1 MPRLL
6 PEPAVPVAFDIALWF
21 LDRARAA
28 DGHLPAQKLQDLL
41 YLACSRYERE
51 QGRPLTSAAFVA
63 NDVTVADPNLYRLLE
78 EGRPKLRAEPLP
90 SAIESFLAEVWTRY
104 GHATIEHL
112 NVIVRRILETGS
124 EGGAEDATVADV
136 APTSPLLG
144 RRHAAL
150 AAPDESR
157 PESPSSLRPTHRG
170 RRVTVAPWR
179 PPSALKKTE

>member
-6 PEPAVPVAFDIALWF
+6 PEPAVPVTFDVALWF

-63 NDVTVADPNLYRLLE
+63 NEVTAADPNLYRLLE
-78 EGRPKLRAEPLP
+78 EGRPKIRAEPLP
-90 SAIESFLAEVWTRY
+90 SAIEGFLAEIWMRY

-124 EGGAEDATVADV
+124 AGSAEGAEGVE
-136 APTSPLLG
+136 APDSPLLA
-144 RRHAAL
+144 RRHAVL
-150 AAPDESR
+150 AVQDESR
-157 PESPSSLRPTHRG
+157 PDSTGSLRPTHRG

-179 PPSALKKTE
+179 PPSAPKRPG